1 MEVKVSKWGNSL
13 AVRIPSKLAR
23 SADLKE
29 GADLEIGE
37 SDGCIV
43 LRPVRRVRYELNALV
58 SQITDESIHEEVESG
73 GPVGREEW

>member
-1 MEVKVSKWGNSL
+1 MEVKSSKWGNSL
-13 AVRIPSKLAR
+13 AVRTPSRLPR
-23 SADLKE
+23 SADSKE

-43 LRPVRRVRYELNALV
+43 LRPVRRVRYELDALV
-58 SQITDESIHEEVESG
+58 SQKTDESINAEVESG